1 MRHALCSVSELFKVT
16 CVPRRPWLYNDG
28 LFLACARLQ
37 WFTAR
42 TWRRLAG
49 DSGAP
54 EPCHPWLHRLRQDP
68 GSRQERKAR
77 CWDARGSC
85 PPLGR
90 PGPCRSS
97 CEGRAPRQREVFSL
111 LLHRRG
117 NRGPERKR
125 LWSPPPG
132 GAWLAV
138 LAERG
143 WRARSP
149 GGTPVEKGQQRRCT
163 GGQATVT
170 GVGAGPP

>member
-37 WFTAR
+37 WFTAH

-68 GSRQERKAR
+68 GVCHGEPTGAESEM
-77 CWDARGSC
+77 
-85 PPLGR
+85 LGR
-90 PGPCRSS
+90 PGLVSS
-97 CEGRAPRQREVFSL
+97 AGTLGALPQ
-111 LLHRRG
+111 
-117 NRGPERKR
+117 GPERKR
-125 LWSPPPG
+125 LRSPPPG